1 MLFTAPSRNTPSDS
15 KMGIEIQFISSDV
28 LKDKTPPQKV
38 QFILDQIKKS
48 KNRILVIEGTLS
60 SSDEK
65 ELIAKT
71 MTAITKDFPG
81 IEVASL
87 GEQSSTLKTQLIK
100 LLGGKP
106 SGLTVVGPSTLV
118 KQIKRDPDKLSLLTG
133 K

>member
-1 MLFTAPSRNTPSDS
+1 
-15 KMGIEIQFISSDV
+15 MGIEIQFISADK
-28 LKDKTPPQKV
+28 LRDKTPPQKV
-38 QFILDQIKKS
+38 EYILDQVKKS
-48 KNRILVIEGTLS
+48 KNRILVIEGSLS
-60 SSDEK
+60 STDEK
-65 ELIAKT
+65 ELISKT
-71 MTAITKDFPG
+71 MGEVNKNFPG

>member
-1 MLFTAPSRNTPSDS
+1 
-15 KMGIEIQFISSDV
+15 MGIEIQFIASDK

-38 QFILDQIKKS
+38 QFILDHIKKS
-48 KNRILVIEGTLS
+48 KNRILVIEGSLS

-65 ELIAKT
+65 ELITKT
-71 MTAITKDFPG
+71 MAAIDKSFPG
-81 IEVASL
+81 IEVASV

-118 KQIKRDPDKLSLLTG
+118 KQIKKDPDKLSLLTG

>member
-1 MLFTAPSRNTPSDS
+1 
-15 KMGIEIQFISSDV
+15 MGIEIQFIGSDV

-48 KNRILVIEGTLS
+48 KNRILVIEGSLS

-71 MTAITKDFPG
+71 MTAISKDFPG

-87 GEQSSTLKTQLIK
+87 GEQASSLKTQLIK

-118 KQIKRDPDKLSLLTG
+118 KQIKRDPNKLSLLTG